1 MSKKVEFV
9 LIANTEQNIIIG
21 SYPNKSN
28 YENEATEIF
37 KEFLSLSA
45 KKQNF
50 KYQKNNYHY
59 LLSNNNIFYI
69 IYSPSD
75 IDDSILSSFFSELEG
90 GNIYLLVDNKS
101 QKLNK
106 VGKKELQKLVNDFNE
121 RKIIS
126 KSTKVNDINIEL
138 KEAKNIMQN
147 NIQNIVQNVDSMKD
161 IEEKSVQIKSSSEDF
176 KAKSKELSLKAMW
189 ENNKIK
195 VLFIC
200 FIILVVIAL
209 IIYLCCKK
217 SGEKKE

>member
-9 LIANTEQNIIIG
+9 LIANIEQNIIIG
-21 SYPNKSN
+21 SYPSKSN
-28 YENEATEIF
+28 YENEAKEIF
-37 KEFLSLSA
+37 KEFVSLSA

-69 IYSPSD
+69 IYSQSD
-75 IDDSILSSFFSELEG
+75 IDDTILSSFFSELEA

-106 VGKKELQKLVNDFNE
+106 VGKKELQKITNDFNE
-121 RKIIS
+121 RKITS

-138 KEAKNIMQN
+138 KETKNIMQT
-147 NIQNIVQNVDSMKD
+147 NIQNMVHNVDSMKD

-176 KAKSKELSLKAMW
+176 KAKSKELSFKAMW

-200 FIILVVIAL
+200 FIVLVVIVL

-217 SGEKKE
+217 SEKKE